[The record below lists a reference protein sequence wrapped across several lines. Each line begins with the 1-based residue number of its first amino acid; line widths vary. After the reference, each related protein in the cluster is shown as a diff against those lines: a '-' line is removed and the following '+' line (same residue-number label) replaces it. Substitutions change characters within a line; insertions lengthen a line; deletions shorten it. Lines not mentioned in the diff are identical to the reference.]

1 MANYKLSPA
10 AEDDLYR
17 IWLYGLETWGEE
29 AADQYV
35 QALLTCFQK
44 IADFPHQYPKVED
57 TRAGYQRCVYQRDS
71 IYFRLN
77 ASTVEIMA
85 IIGKQNFP

>member
-17 IWLYGLETWGEE
+17 IWLYGLETWGED

-35 QALLTCFQK
+35 QALLVSFQK
-44 IADFPHQYPKVED
+44 IADYPYQYPEVDDIRE
-57 TRAGYQRCVYQRDS
+57 GYRRCVYKRYA

-77 ASTVEIMA
+77 GSATEIMA
-85 IIGKQNFP
+85 IIGKQHF